1 MSGCKL
7 FCLIVVL
14 LLFPIMACAQDTT
27 AVSIDEY
34 VAELNAQCPISYSD
48 NWGLNSFTMVD
59 NRYALVD
66 IQLPSNL
73 SMILSSLTADTD
85 NVRKLWIKQFEQYGE
100 RWNHFVDMMVE
111 ADRRIIINLRPGDSE
126 DTALMTFWPTDF
138 NQDGQ

>member
-7 FCLIVVL
+7 FCLIAV
-14 LLFPIMACAQDTT
+14 LLFPIMARAQDTT

-34 VAELNAQCPISYSD
+34 VEELNAQCPISYSD
-48 NWGLNSFTMVD
+48 NWGVNSFTMVG

-66 IQLPSNL
+66 VQLPSNL

-85 NVRKLWIKQFEQYGE
+85 NVKKLWIRQLGQYGE
-100 RWNHFVDMMVE
+100 QWNRFVDMMVE

-126 DTALMTFWPTDF
+126 NTALITFYPTDF
-138 NQDGQ
+138 EQDRQR